1 MANDFILEL
10 KKNERLLVIIIISMF
25 VCLNRIKWNKNEK
38 NKKNTKDWIFLNGR
52 TIDSC
57 SCWKTTETERKEQH
71 RLYKEVKINVQ
82 RNRDA
87 KQKLQFIR
95 LLGKCIIGIQLHASV
110 WEYLS
115 RPMLELTRWYQD
127 LNLILRNFRINV
139 IFQDFTLLKI
149 D

>member
-25 VCLNRIKWNKNEK
+25 VCLSRIKWNKNEK

>member
-1 MANDFILEL
+1 
-10 KKNERLLVIIIISMF
+10 MF

-57 SCWKTTETERKEQH
+57 SCWETTETERKEQH

-82 RNRDA
+82 RNRNV